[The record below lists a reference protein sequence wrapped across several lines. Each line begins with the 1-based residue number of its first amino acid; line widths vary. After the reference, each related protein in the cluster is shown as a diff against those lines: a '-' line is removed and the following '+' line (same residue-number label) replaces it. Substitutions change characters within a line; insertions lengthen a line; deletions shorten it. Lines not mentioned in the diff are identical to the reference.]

1 VSFTAAH
8 LINKV
13 VFGTEVFP
21 RTGYLVMTVHYLATN
36 EQDDLIGEP
45 EVKSPIA
52 LLLPGHLVHLI
63 LLLFFR
69 SHLVPFSLLP
79 PIEYPEVLP
88 L

>member
-13 VFGTEVFP
+13 VFGAEVFP
-21 RTGYLVMTVHYLATN
+21 RTGYLVMTAQYLATN